1 VIYWVFPWIL
11 TTFLTIGVGFYG
23 WKSLKSL
30 KTIPKQRVKPR
41 ISDGTDNS
49 NARIIVPIHDETSG
63 ESNVTNVTT
72 GSDKE
77 LLPVSF
83 GSIKKNDQNMGGPRQ
98 IIRRA
103 ENKNEDSSKRLVKTL
118 TILVIMYTICTLPL
132 TILQL
137 HMWVND
143 SRKSIRGDSFRWLWF
158 IASFLYLGQSAMNI
172 FIYHRSKEF
181 SEALKNLYGRKRT
194 SIYNQTGSYRN
205 TLRTNIQSHG
215 QNNVHNKA
223 RIFKQHTMTTSDGG
237 NNKISAIADSPGINN
252 FYRPYDALNEI
263 PNLSNHSGRNTPT
276 FNGKPPLSHS
286 GLNSPILSGKSN
298 LISRLDTKTTSQ
310 RNAERLAVFNMDLE
324 NDEIFSPPR
333 RVEDVDND
341 IENFEPM
348 TFEDN
353 LVSAGGQT
361 NLALEKDN
369 VSVVSDESGN
379 SGSGHGS
386 GMNHVQ

>member
-1 VIYWVFPWIL
+1 
-11 TTFLTIGVGFYG
+11 
-23 WKSLKSL
+23 
-30 KTIPKQRVKPR
+30 
-41 ISDGTDNS
+41 
-49 NARIIVPIHDETSG
+49 
-63 ESNVTNVTT
+63 
-72 GSDKE
+72 
-77 LLPVSF
+77 
-83 GSIKKNDQNMGGPRQ
+83 
-98 IIRRA
+98 
-103 ENKNEDSSKRLVKTL
+103 
-118 TILVIMYTICTLPL
+118 
-132 TILQL
+132 
-137 HMWVND
+137 
-143 SRKSIRGDSFRWLWF
+143 
-158 IASFLYLGQSAMNI
+158 MNI

-237 NNKISAIADSPGINN
+237 NNKISAIADSPGIGNMN
-252 FYRPYDALNEI
+252 TFYRPYDALNEI
-263 PNLSNHSGRNTPT
+263 PNLSTSGRNTPVI
-276 FNGKPPLSHS
+276 GHKPPLPHS

-324 NDEIFSPPR
+324 NDETFSPPR
-333 RVEDVDND
+333 RVEDVDVEIEN
-341 IENFEPM
+341 ENFEPM

-353 LVSAGGQT
+353 IVSAGNSEEQNQMNEGQI

-369 VSVVSDESGN
+369 VSVASDGSGN